1 MRSDTPFTRA
11 DLCARARADL
21 RLGLP
26 VRIAA
31 PGGDG
36 GLLVLAAS
44 VVEDRW
50 LQALRETA
58 ADGVALAISR
68 HRAETLSVRV
78 YDGDVA
84 LVPLGAGVDARQ
96 LRAMADPSRDLA
108 EPLKGPFPSLRG
120 SGAQDARQAIQL
132 VRESSLLPAAV
143 IARSAKPMQD
153 WVRTCTACEV
163 AEMKSGAP
171 ELTARAK
178 LPVRGAPDTSAY
190 MYRDPVSGDEHL
202 ALVVGSPQRG
212 EPPLARV
219 HSSCMTGDLLGSLRC
234 DCGEQLAAALAEMAR
249 LGAGVLVVLQQEGRG
264 IGLANK
270 MRAYQLQDLGYD
282 TYEAN
287 RRMGFAED
295 HRDFATAAAI
305 LRGLG
310 HASVRLLTSNP
321 EKARALERAGV
332 EIAECIP
339 LDVEG
344 NPHSAAYLEAKARR
358 HSEQ

>member
-1 MRSDTPFTRA
+1 MRSVTPFNPV
-11 DLCARARADL
+11 DLRARARADL

-26 VRIAA
+26 VLITA
-31 PGGDG
+31 PGGGG
-36 GLLVLAAS
+36 GLLALAAS
-44 VVEDRW
+44 VAEDRW
-50 LQALRETA
+50 LQVLRETA
-58 ADGVALAISR
+58 EGDVALAISR

-84 LVPLGAGVDARQ
+84 LVPIGADVDARR

-108 EPLKGPFPSLRG
+108 EPLKGPFESLRG
-120 SGAQDARQAIQL
+120 SDAQGARYAIQL

-143 IARSAKPMQD
+143 I
-153 WVRTCTACEV
+153 VRPALPAPEWMRDCTACEA
-163 AEMKSGAP
+163 AEMKPGTP

-178 LPVRGAPDTSAY
+178 LPVRGAPDSSAY
-190 MYRDPVSGDEHL
+190 MYRDPDSGDEHL
-202 ALVVGSPQRG
+202 ALVVGAPRQG

-295 HRDFATAAAI
+295 HRDFAIAAAI
-305 LRGLG
+305 LRSLG
-310 HASVRLLTSNP
+310 HASIRLLTSNP

-332 EIAECIP
+332 EVAECIP

-344 NPHSAAYLEAKARR
+344 NPHSAAYLDAKARR